1 MQAKGDYCS
10 PACKV
15 LHKPHGRN
23 ADIVKDLVG
32 TDFSQVSVR
41 ARFCLTCLRAFS
53 SAHYFEHA
61 LHPHGGNAE
70 EAGVAPNPA
79 PVLVEIV
86 EREWWNLVAEDVI
99 RGPLRFQQIKSL
111 VLNGVHMVAV
121 HNRQPPDVHGI
132 HHCAN
137 GFCNKSVE
145 QPSLRAGMLVQVQ
158 HAVSFGARRGTGSG
172 RGRG

>member
-1 MQAKGDYCS
+1 MARYAFSKSRFVWADYSCI
-10 PACKV
+10 V
-15 LHKPHGRN
+15 LH
-23 ADIVKDLVG
+23 L
-32 TDFSQVSVR
+32 
-41 ARFCLTCLRAFS
+41 
-53 SAHYFEHA
+53 
-61 LHPHGGNAE
+61 LHDDTLFPD
-70 EAGVAPNPA
+70 PA
-79 PVLVEIV
+79 I
-86 EREWWNLVAEDVI
+86 
-99 RGPLRFQQIKSL
+99 QSL